1 MNTYRFP
8 APRFAFGVAA
18 VALSVATIGAAV
30 IAPAQMNFR
39 TSEVPVV
46 ALSGQSIAITHNARD
61 TTLVD
66 SIDVNA
72 VREARLVTVVE
83 SLHPAHASRRG

>member
-1 MNTYRFP
+1 MNPYRSH
-8 APRFAFGVAA
+8 APRLAIGLAA
-18 VALSVATIGAAV
+18 VALSLATIGATV
-30 IAPAQMNFR
+30 IAPARMDFR

-46 ALSGQSIAITHNARD
+46 AVTGQSVAVTHNARD

-66 SIDVNA
+66 AIDVNA

-83 SLHPAHASRRG
+83 SQHPGRESRRG